1 MLPLFGVKQ
10 PGPQPRRKHCLDPSK
25 HCRVCTPFKLKHTT
39 VAYAYYC
46 SICTAL
52 QREHSIA
59 ENAHHPHICVLWSII
74 CIPSLIGFQD
84 VCPSMCLWQCCHL
97 GWLWGW
103 MRRQVG
109 MGLGLAMGS
118 AEWQWCCRGAKL
130 HRGLAAWRDAHPWH
144 GGMHTLG
151 MEGCTSW
158 CPAPCPVHLHTST
171 AIACS
176 GLTPAPTLTHSETE
190 RKEPAIWEQEGEEG
204 GQAARSS
211 GCNQGKARTLI
222 GA

>member
-1 MLPLFGVKQ
+1 MWQINGPPVLPLFGVKQ

-144 GGMHTLG
+144 GGMHVVVPSAVPSASTYLHGYRLQWSHPGPNPNPQRNRAERTCHLG
-151 MEGCTSW
+151 
-158 CPAPCPVHLHTST
+158 
-171 AIACS
+171 
-176 GLTPAPTLTHSETE
+176 
-190 RKEPAIWEQEGEEG
+190 
-204 GQAARSS
+204 ARRRRRRAGSS
-211 GCNQGKARTLI
+211 L
-222 GA
+222 